1 MSCKYLSK
9 ALNGNLRCRYY
20 KRHIISLS
28 ECKNCL
34 NFILV
39 TNKPISKRS
48 SKLNKLEKERD
59 KNLIKQDYCEY
70 CGIYSKLD
78 SHEVY
83 GGSNRK
89 RSIENRFVALI
100 CRNCH
105 QNEKIITE
113 LKIKYQKEY
122 EKTHTREEFIK
133 LIGKSYI
140 KE

>member
-9 ALNGNLRCRYY
+9 ALNGKLRCKY
-20 KRHIISLS
+20 KKQIITLQT
-28 ECKNCL
+28 CKNCL
-34 NFILV
+34 NFILA

-59 KNLIKQDYCEY
+59 KNLIKNGYCEY
-70 CGIYSKLD
+70 CGIYSQLD

-83 GGSNRK
+83 SGCNRK
-89 RSIENRFVALI
+89 RSILNGFVALI

-105 QNEKIITE
+105 QNEKIIAE

>member
-9 ALNGNLRCRYY
+9 ALNGNLRCKY
-20 KRHIISLS
+20 KKQIITLQT
-28 ECKNCL
+28 CKNCS

-59 KNLIKQDYCEY
+59 KNLIKKGYCEY

-83 GGSNRK
+83 SGCNRK
-89 RSIENRFVALI
+89 RSILNGFVALI

-105 QNEKIITE
+105 QNEKIIAE